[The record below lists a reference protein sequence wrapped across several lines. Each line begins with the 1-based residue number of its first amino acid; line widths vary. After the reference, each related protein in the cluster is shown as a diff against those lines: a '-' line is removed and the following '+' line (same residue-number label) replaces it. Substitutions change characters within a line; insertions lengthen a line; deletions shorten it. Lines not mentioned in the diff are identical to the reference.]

1 MSVQYLERVD
11 DERVSRAED
20 DGDGRV
26 DVGVGAAHHGG
37 EPRAEVDL
45 QQRVDPGQEQD
56 GLDHDRLLI
65 LHACVHRSISTRKV
79 RANEMKGS
87 RTEKKE
93 VIQAGSHTWPPP
105 MSGTMMVAM
114 TTVVPSITR

>member
-1 MSVQYLERVD
+1 MGSRSAAKNEVTEAKNRGSRRACALPHLERVD
-11 DERVSRAED
+11 DERVSGAED

-56 GLDHDRLLI
+56 GLDHNRLLI
-65 LHACVHRSISTRKV
+65 LHYACVRPSISARATGPV
-79 RANEMKGS
+79 RATEITNNEG
-87 RTEKKE
+87 E
-93 VIQAGSHTWPPP
+93 
-105 MSGTMMVAM
+105 
-114 TTVVPSITR
+114 